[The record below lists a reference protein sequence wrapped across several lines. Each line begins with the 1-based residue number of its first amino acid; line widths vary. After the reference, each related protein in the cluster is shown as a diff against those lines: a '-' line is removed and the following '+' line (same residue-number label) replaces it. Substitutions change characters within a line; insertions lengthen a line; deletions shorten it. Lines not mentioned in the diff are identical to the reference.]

1 MPAKILV
8 TYATR
13 YGSTQEVAERVASV
27 LRERGLTVEMA
38 AVKDVR
44 SLGAYDAV
52 VLGAPI
58 YIGHLRKEAR
68 QFLANHADTLA
79 QRKVAIFAL
88 GPIQSPR
95 VESEWTDCR
104 QMLDKDLAQY
114 PALKPMAIELFGGKM
129 DPRQLRFPDSL
140 LNVMPA
146 SPFKDMAPTDLRDW
160 EAIRAWAEG
169 LAAKLQPA
177 SAQPS
182 GRA

>member
-1 MPAKILV
+1 MAMKILV

-13 YGSTQEVAERVASV
+13 YGSTQEVAERVAAV
-27 LRERGLTVEMA
+27 LRERGLTVEMTT
-38 AVKDVR
+38 VKDVR

-68 QFLANHADTLA
+68 QFLANHADMLA

-95 VESEWTDCR
+95 VESEWADCR
-104 QMLDKDLAQY
+104 EMLDKELAQY
-114 PALKPMAIELFGGKM
+114 PTLAPVAIELFGGKL
-129 DPRQLRFPDSL
+129 DPAQLRFPDTL
-140 LNVMPA
+140 LNMMPA
-146 SPFKDMAPTDLRDW
+146 SPFKNMSPTDLRDW
-160 EAIRAWAEG
+160 EAIRVWAEG